1 MIEYI
6 FEIVARGLQGIANM
20 ANISYYQANIIV
32 YFVVIPLIWSYMI
45 DRAYR
50 FHYVKLV
57 YIAMFLFMFFLV
69 DDHGGFCDLLFYGC
83 VLFLRLFEPWGVDYY
98 TSSVI
103 FCVILPV
110 IFHIWLVR
118 FTQKKRQRKETSQEE
133 T

>member
-1 MIEYI
+1 MH
-6 FEIVARGLQGIANM
+6 M
-20 ANISYYQANIIV
+20 ANFLGISYNEANILV
-32 YFVVIPLIWSYMI
+32 YFVLIPMVWAWMI
-45 DRAYR
+45 DRTHRSHA
-50 FHYVKLV
+50 VKISYAMLV
-57 YIAMFLFMFFLV
+57 MAVVLIGGNVSELCDTMFMVCVYFL
-69 DDHGGFCDLLFYGC
+69 C
-83 VLFLRLFEPWGVDYY
+83 LFEPIGIGYM